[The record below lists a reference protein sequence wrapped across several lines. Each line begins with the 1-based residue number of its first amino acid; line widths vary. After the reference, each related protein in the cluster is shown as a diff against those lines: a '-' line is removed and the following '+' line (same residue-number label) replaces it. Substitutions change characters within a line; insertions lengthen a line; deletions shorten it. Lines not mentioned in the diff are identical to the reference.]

1 MNQRVFVLSG
11 IILLSSVMI
20 NDAYAY
26 IDPGTSSMLLQV
38 LVGAIVGAGITIK
51 VYWEKIKFRIIN
63 ARKK

>member
-1 MNQRVFVLSG
+1 MNQRVFVLLG

-20 NDAYAY
+20 NDASAY

-51 VYWEKIKFRIIN
+51 VYWEKIKFRIIS
-63 ARKK
+63 RTKK